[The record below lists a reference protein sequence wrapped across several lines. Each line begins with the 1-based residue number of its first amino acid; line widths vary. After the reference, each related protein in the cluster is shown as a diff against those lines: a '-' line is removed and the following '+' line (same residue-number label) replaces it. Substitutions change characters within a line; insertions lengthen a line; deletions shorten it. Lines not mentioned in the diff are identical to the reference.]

1 MKLIIDIPE
10 AAYKLLNSDEQI
22 DWLDAETI
30 LEVVARGTP
39 YGEKPTGKWMAGGK
53 DVTGQYFLDE
63 FICNKCFTVVTNE
76 SNFCPNCGA
85 GMRGEDNEIN

>member
-39 YGEKPTGKWMAGGK
+39 YEYEERSKGKWVRDK
-53 DVTGQYFLDE
+53 DGYWV
-63 FICNKCFTVVTNE
+63 CSV
-76 SNFCPNCGA
+76 CGA
-85 GMRGEDNEIN
+85 IGEPPHVHEPTSNYCHWCGADMRKDKI